1 MPARPTQSKMDR
13 EVLLVFVGAL
23 ALLFGWLM
31 MTNNQ
36 AVAQK
41 MFQCEQVQSLDGVKT
56 VVTCETS
63 PNSVLAVQI
72 SSAALGIC
80 GIVTILVGAVNL
92 SR

>member
-1 MPARPTQSKMDR
+1 MPAQTTKSNFDR
-13 EVLLVFVGAL
+13 EVGLVMVGAL
-23 ALLFGWLM
+23 AVLFGWLLI
-31 MTNNQ
+31 TNTQ

-41 MFQCEQVQSLDGVKT
+41 MFDCEQVQSLDGVKT

-72 SSAALGIC
+72 AGAALGIC
-80 GIVTILVGAVNL
+80 GIVTVLVSAVNW